1 VGDKT
6 ATTLQLNVE
15 QFDYL
20 QARHEQAERA
30 VIAAKTGD
38 NMPLQMLWQDEGY
51 QHLFSGMDWN
61 DVYDRYQDTPGYDDT
76 LSNLLHKQLQADL
89 DSRSVEFQQFQ
100 QSDKPSGKLQL
111 NAEQVAQLGLRK
123 LNE

>member
-76 LSNLLHKQLQADL
+76 LSNILHKQLQADL
-89 DSRSVEFQQFQ
+89 DTSSVQLQ
-100 QSDKPSGKLQL
+100 QSSKPSGKLQL
-111 NAEQVAQLGLRK
+111 RHEQVAQLGLRK